1 MNTAADIYY
10 TPADVMQIMN
20 YSKSKAYKVIADL
33 NHELEERGYLT
44 RRGMVPKRYFNDR
57 FAFTAPAENPGPT
70 RPRPAKSSTKEE
82 KKCTATT
89 RPSARLWR

>member
-10 TPADVMQIMN
+10 TPADVMQIMD

-33 NHELEERGYLT
+33 NKELEERGYLT

-57 FAFTAPAENPGPT
+57 FAFTTPTENPGPT
-70 RPRPAKSSTKEE
+70 RPAKSSTKEE

-89 RPSARLWR
+89 RPSARPWR

>member
-10 TPADVMQIMN
+10 TPADVMQIMD

-33 NHELEERGYLT
+33 NKELEAKGYLT

-57 FAFTAPAENPGPT
+57 FAFTAATENPGPT
-70 RPRPAKSSTKEE
+70 RPAKSSIKED

-89 RPSARLWR
+89 QPSARPWR